1 MLGTIVNA
9 LAIVAGAFLGT
20 LIKGGLPDKYKDIVM
35 QAVGMAVVIIGVSGG
50 LKFTAIDAKALGV
63 DPLLMVVI
71 SLVLGGLLGERMR
84 IEQRLDSMASK
95 LQSRFASA
103 NGSFAQGFV
112 TASLVYCVG
121 AMAIMGSLESG
132 LSGNYQTL
140 FAKSILDGVTAI
152 IFSSSMGIGVA
163 FAAVPVFLYQGAIT
177 LSAAALKGVLT
188 VPVIDAMSSVGGI
201 LIMGIGINL
210 LDIKN
215 IKIGNLLPAIFI
227 PLIYELVR
235 QLL

>member
-71 SLVLGGLLGERMR
+71 SLVLGGVLGERMR